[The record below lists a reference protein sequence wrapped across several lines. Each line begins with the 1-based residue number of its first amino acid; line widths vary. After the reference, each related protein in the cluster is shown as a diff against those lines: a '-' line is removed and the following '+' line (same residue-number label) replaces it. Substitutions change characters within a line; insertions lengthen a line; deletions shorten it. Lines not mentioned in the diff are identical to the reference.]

1 MDTCKDLTEYL
12 AAYADGELEG
22 ELRERVRVHLDAC
35 ERCRDQ
41 CTDLKKVANLYRE
54 SPPGDVST
62 GDWEKVAAALD
73 AAMLDETP
81 RGVSE
86 GPHIETLRARAEKR
100 RASKWWGFPAAALA
114 AAVLLVAVFH
124 YLPLL
129 GPPPMSPVAEVVSV
143 ETDPQF
149 EAMVRL
155 PVDQDDFLVIDVFR
169 VE

>member
-35 ERCRDQ
+35 ERCRDE
-41 CTDLKKVANLYRE
+41 CTELKKVANLYRE
-54 SPPGDVST
+54 SPPGEVST

-100 RASKWWGFPAAALA
+100 RASKWWVFPVAALA
-114 AAVLLVAVFH
+114 AAVLLVAVLH
-124 YLPLL
+124 CRSSARRPYHP
-129 GPPPMSPVAEVVSV
+129 SPRWSRSKPTPSSRPWSV
-143 ETDPQF
+143 CRPTRTIF
-149 EAMVRL
+149 
-155 PVDQDDFLVIDVFR
+155 
-169 VE
+169 